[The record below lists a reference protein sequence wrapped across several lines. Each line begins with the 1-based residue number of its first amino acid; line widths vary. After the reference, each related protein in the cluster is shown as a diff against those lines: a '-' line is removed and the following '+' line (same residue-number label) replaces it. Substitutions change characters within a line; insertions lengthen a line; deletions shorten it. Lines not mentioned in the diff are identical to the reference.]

1 MEFDEHKNKKHRI
14 WKIVLR
20 VLKTTAKVVIIGII
34 YVLLSQVLAPAS
46 VMIPGLQEMVAT
58 FLMVYAVLMVASDF
72 TSGTILQHFFSAARS
87 LFVIAYL
94 MFTLN
99 SGFLELAY
107 GNMSLIIDLRLFLI
121 VAMLLE
127 LLGLAK
133 SVIQAIN
140 FMNEKAEVPS
150 LLT

>member
-1 MEFDEHKNKKHRI
+1 MELDGRRNKKHII
-14 WKIVLR
+14 WKNVLR
-20 VLKTTAKVVIIGII
+20 VLNTAAKVVILGII

-46 VMIPGLQEMVAT
+46 VIIPGLQNMVAT
-58 FLMVYAVLMVASDF
+58 FIIVYAVLMVVSDL
-72 TSGTILQHFFSAARS
+72 TSGTILQHFFSAAKS

-94 MFTLN
+94 MFSLN
-99 SGFLELAY
+99 KGILGYTF
-107 GNMSLIIDLRLFLI
+107 GNVSLIIDVRLFLV

-133 SVIQAIN
+133 SVVQAIN
-140 FMNEKAEVPS
+140 FMNEKVELPS